1 MSIKDETVLAGK
13 KTLEVI
19 PVETKTTVSNA
30 QTGEEYA
37 GENEAKADVDNP
49 ATDTTSD
56 DIRRDVAVKVNKLDI
71 FGEVNSYCRARSHL
85 INSRISCHPWAVSAA
100 TGTRT

>member
-13 KTLEVI
+13 KVPKII

-30 QTGEEYA
+30 QTGKEYA

-49 ATDTTSD
+49 ATATTEN
-56 DIRRDVAVKVNKLDI
+56 DIRRDVAITVNQLDI
-71 FGEVNSYCRARSHL
+71 FGEVKY
-85 INSRISCHPWAVSAA
+85 
-100 TGTRT
+100 

>member
-13 KTLEVI
+13 KTPEII

-30 QTGEEYA
+30 QTGKEYA

-49 ATDTTSD
+49 ATDTTAN
-56 DIRRDVAVKVNKLDI
+56 DIRRDVAITVNKLDI
-71 FGEVNSYCRARSHL
+71 FGEVKY
-85 INSRISCHPWAVSAA
+85 
-100 TGTRT
+100 

>member
-13 KTLEVI
+13 KTPEVI

-30 QTGEEYA
+30 QTGKEYA

-49 ATDTTSD
+49 ATATTAN
-56 DIRRDVAVKVNKLDI
+56 DIRRDVAITVNQLDI
-71 FGEVNSYCRARSHL
+71 FGEVKY
-85 INSRISCHPWAVSAA
+85 
-100 TGTRT
+100 

>member
-13 KTLEVI
+13 KTPEII
-19 PVETKTTVSNA
+19 PVETKTTVTNA

-49 ATDTTSD
+49 ATATTAN
-56 DIRRDVAVKVNKLDI
+56 DIRRDVAITVNKLDI
-71 FGEVNSYCRARSHL
+71 FGEVKY
-85 INSRISCHPWAVSAA
+85 
-100 TGTRT
+100 

>member
-13 KTLEVI
+13 KTPEII

-30 QTGEEYA
+30 QTGKEYA

-49 ATDTTSD
+49 ATATTD
-56 DIRRDVAVKVNKLDI
+56 NDIRRDVAITVNKLDI
-71 FGEVNSYCRARSHL
+71 FGEVKY
-85 INSRISCHPWAVSAA
+85 
-100 TGTRT
+100 